1 MYIVVISY
9 INNLCYYATK
19 ILVILGTNKN
29 LENVDI
35 FDKTRLKKLTN
46 MLDFLKKFIYNN
58 FALLGN
64 KEENM
69 SKTKILIVDDNKEFV
84 KLLTIYI
91 NSQSDMEVVAST
103 YDGKNAVELIKKH
116 NPDILLLDVIMPE
129 KDGLSVLEEISN
141 SEELKR
147 PTTVVMSA
155 IGQEKITQKAI
166 ALGATYYVVKPFDME
181 TLVDRLRDLLDS
193 SSGYEGVGFDMC
205 YSKSVVNNNSKP
217 TTPIEVRVTN
227 IIHDVGVPAHIKGYQ
242 YIREA
247 ILLAV
252 KDEDIINAITKTLYP
267 TLASMFSTTP
277 SRVERAIRHAIE
289 VAWNR
294 GQIEVHDKIFG
305 YTVNSNKGKP
315 TNSEF
320 IAMIADRLRLEDKA
334 TIS

>member
-1 MYIVVISY
+1 
-9 INNLCYYATK
+9 
-19 ILVILGTNKN
+19 
-29 LENVDI
+29 
-35 FDKTRLKKLTN
+35 
-46 MLDFLKKFIYNN
+46 
-58 FALLGN
+58 
-64 KEENM
+64 M

-84 KLLTIYI
+84 KLLTVYI
-91 NSQSDMEVVAST
+91 NSQSDMEVVDSAC
-103 YDGKNAVELIKKH
+103 DGKNALQLIKKH

-141 SEELKR
+141 SEDLKR

-166 ALGATYYVVKPFDME
+166 ALGGTYYVVKPFDME
-181 TLVDRLRDLLDS
+181 TLVERLRDLLETN
-193 SSGYEGVGFDMC
+193 SGYEGAGFDMC
-205 YSKSVVNNNSKP
+205 YSKPVVNNNSKP
-217 TTPIEVRVTN
+217 TTPMEVRVTN